1 MSVDQR
7 LRVEARSAQGR
18 TVLEL
23 HGELDL
29 AAAPLL
35 AEEIERSQTGS
46 QAVVLDLQN
55 LHFIDSAGLRVILA
69 AHDRAH
75 STHQDFA
82 VTPGSEQV
90 QRLLKIAGVGDHLRT
105 VASADE
111 PIPPT
116 GRSPDDA

>member
-7 LRVEARSAQGR
+7 LRVEVRSVQGR

-29 AAAPLL
+29 AAAPIL
-35 AEEIERSQTGS
+35 AQEIERSQAES
-46 QAVVLDLQN
+46 KAVVLDLED
-55 LHFIDSAGLRVILA
+55 LHFVDSAGLRVILA
-69 AHDRAH
+69 AHDRAQ
-75 STHQDFA
+75 SARLDFA

-111 PIPPT
+111 PIP
-116 GRSPDDA
+116 RADASPEA

>member
-18 TVLEL
+18 TILEL

-29 AAAPLL
+29 AAAPVL
-35 AEEIERSQTGS
+35 AEEIERA
-46 QAVVLDLQN
+46 QADAQIVVLDLQN
-55 LHFIDSAGLRVILA
+55 LEFIDSAGLRVILA

-75 STHQDFA
+75 GAQREFA

-90 QRLLKIAGVGDHLRT
+90 QRLLKIAGVSDHLKVVT
-105 VASADE
+105 SADE
-111 PIPPT
+111 PIPRTEGPQAT
-116 GRSPDDA
+116 

>member
-7 LRVEARSAQGR
+7 LRVEARAAPGR
-18 TVLEL
+18 IILEL

-35 AEEIERSQTGS
+35 ADEIERSQAQA
-46 QAVVLDLQN
+46 QAVVVDLED

-69 AHDRAH
+69 AHDRAEG
-75 STHQDFA
+75 SDRDFA

-90 QRLLKIAGVGDHLRT
+90 QRLLKIAGVSDHLRM

-111 PIPPT
+111 PIPHP
-116 GRSPDDA
+116 GGPQAA